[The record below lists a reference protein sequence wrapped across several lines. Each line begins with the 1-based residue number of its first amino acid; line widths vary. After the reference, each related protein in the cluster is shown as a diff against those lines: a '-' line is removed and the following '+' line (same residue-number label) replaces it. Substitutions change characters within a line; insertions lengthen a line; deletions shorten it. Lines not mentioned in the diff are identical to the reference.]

1 MSKCTKC
8 SDGTMQDAKYIC
20 RSNDYAI
27 VDVDDNL
34 LEKIEDHSIPSG
46 DSELGDYVNI
56 KYCSCGKS
64 WKN

>member
-1 MSKCTKC
+1 
-8 SDGTMQDAKYIC
+8 MQDAKYIC

-46 DSELGDYVNI
+46 DSELGDYLDI

-64 WKN
+64 WKK